1 MSLWGGRFSQASAD
15 EFKQFN
21 DSLRFDYVLAPF
33 DIQASRAWAEA
44 LLSAE
49 LISSAEQQQ
58 LDQALAELAQAVT
71 VDPQLP
77 LQSQAEDIHSWVEGE
92 LIKRIGDTAKKLH
105 TGRSR
110 NDLVA
115 TDLRLLCKQFTQ
127 QLIREN
133 LAAVQALLEF
143 AKRYQTSLLPGYT
156 HLQRAQP
163 IVAGHWAMA
172 YVQMLQ
178 RDVSRLR
185 DAAKRMDVCPLGS
198 GALAGTTAAI
208 DRQAL
213 AHELGFRQACENSL
227 DGVSDRDFALDLLH
241 IASTGMMHL
250 SRLAEDVI
258 FYCSGESGCFAMSD
272 RISSGSSL
280 MPQKKNP
287 DLFELLRGKTGRV
300 LGHLQALF
308 ITLKGLPLAYNKDMQ
323 EDKEGLFDALQT
335 YQHCLAMLAFALPE
349 LSVNQDHAAQQALL
363 GYSNATELADYMVA
377 QGIPFR
383 DAHHL
388 TGSLV
393 LLAQQAGVAL
403 EQLDLAS
410 MQQVCP
416 QLQADVYQVLDSQYG
431 LHKRQAL
438 GGTGPSAV
446 KLAIKHAEDWLHA
459 AEAASKHV
467 RQARLADA
475 DKICELIAYWAEQG
489 ENLPRD
495 KADVLQAIQS
505 FAVAEMNDEVV
516 GCAALYV
523 YTTGLAE
530 IRSLGLFPQ
539 AQGKGLG
546 AELVAW
552 LLWKARELG
561 IKRTIVLTR
570 VPEFFGKLNF
580 KLTVKDA
587 LPEKVMK
594 DCDICPRKENCDET
608 ALEYLLK

>member
-1 MSLWGGRFSQASAD
+1 MSLWGGRFSQPSAA

-33 DIQASRAWAEA
+33 DIQASKAWAGA
-44 LLSAE
+44 LQTAGLISTEENQQLQQALSA
-49 LISSAEQQQ
+49 LAKAVAAEP
-58 LDQALAELAQAVT
+58 E
-71 VDPQLP
+71 LP
-77 LQSQAEDIHSWVEGE
+77 LQTDAEDIHSWVESQ
-92 LIKRIGDTAKKLH
+92 LIASIGTTAKKLH

-115 TDLRLLCKQFTQ
+115 TDLRLFCKQFAEH
-127 QLIREN
+127 LIKAN
-133 LAAVQALLEF
+133 LAAIENLLIF
-143 AKRYQTSLLPGYT
+143 AEQHTDAMLPGYT

-172 YVQMLQ
+172 YVSMLQ

-185 DAAKRMDVCPLGS
+185 EAVRRMDVSPLGS

-208 DRQAL
+208 NRETL
-213 AHELGFRQACENSL
+213 AHELGFRYASENSL
-227 DGVSDRDFALDLLH
+227 DGVSDRDFVLDLLNA
-241 IASTGMMHL
+241 ASTGMIHL

-258 FYCSGESGCFAMSD
+258 FYCSGESGCFSMSD

-300 LGHLQALF
+300 LGHQHAMQV
-308 ITLKGLPLAYNKDMQ
+308 TLKGLPLAYNKDMQ
-323 EDKEGLFDALQT
+323 EDKEGLFDALHSYLQ
-335 YQHCLAMLAFALPE
+335 CLQMLAFAVPE
-349 LSVNQDHAAQQALL
+349 LTVNREHAALQAAL
-363 GYSNATELADYMVA
+363 GYSNATELADYLVSKGVA
-377 QGIPFR
+377 FR
-383 DAHHL
+383 DAHHM
-388 TGSLV
+388 TGTLV
-393 LLAQQAGVAL
+393 VNAQQLGIAL
-403 EQLDLAS
+403 EQLTLEQF
-410 MQQVCP
+410 QQVCP
-416 QLQADVYQVLDSQYG
+416 AIDADVYASLDLQYG
-431 LHKRQAL
+431 LNQRQAM
-438 GGTGPSAV
+438 GGTAPKAV
-446 KLAIKHAEDWLHA
+446 KVAVKHAQDWLHA

-467 RQARLADA
+467 RQARLSDA
-475 DKICELIAYWAEQG
+475 DKICELIAYWADQG

-505 FAVAEMNDEVV
+505 FAVAEINDEVV

-523 YTTGLAE
+523 YSTGLAE
-530 IRSLGLFPQ
+530 IRSLGLFKN

-546 AELVAW
+546 AELVAF

-561 IKRTIVLTR
+561 IARTIVLTR

-580 KLTVKDA
+580 RITLKEK

-594 DCDICPRKENCDET
+594 DCELCPRKDNCDET
-608 ALEYLLK
+608 ALEYLL

>member
-1 MSLWGGRFSQASAD
+1 MSLWGGRFSQPSAA

-33 DIQASRAWAEA
+33 DIQASKAWAGA
-44 LLSAE
+44 LQTAGLISTEENQQLQQALSA
-49 LISSAEQQQ
+49 LAKAVAAEP
-58 LDQALAELAQAVT
+58 E
-71 VDPQLP
+71 LP
-77 LQSQAEDIHSWVEGE
+77 LQTDAEDIHSWVESQ
-92 LIKRIGDTAKKLH
+92 LIASIGTTAKKLH

-115 TDLRLLCKQFTQ
+115 TDLRLFCKQFAEH
-127 QLIREN
+127 LIKAN
-133 LAAVQALLEF
+133 LAAIENLLIF
-143 AKRYQTSLLPGYT
+143 AEQHTDAMLPGYT

-172 YVQMLQ
+172 YVSMFQ

-185 DAAKRMDVCPLGS
+185 EAVRRMDVSPLGS

-208 DRQAL
+208 NRETL
-213 AHELGFRQACENSL
+213 AHELGFRYASENSL
-227 DGVSDRDFALDLLH
+227 DGVSDRDFVLDLLNA
-241 IASTGMMHL
+241 ASTGMIHL

-258 FYCSGESGCFAMSD
+258 FYCSGESGCFSMSD

-300 LGHLQALF
+300 LGHQHAMQV
-308 ITLKGLPLAYNKDMQ
+308 TLKGLPLAYNKDMQ
-323 EDKEGLFDALQT
+323 EDKEGLFDALHSYLQ
-335 YQHCLAMLAFALPE
+335 CLQMLAFAVPE
-349 LSVNQDHAAQQALL
+349 LTVNREHAALQAAL
-363 GYSNATELADYMVA
+363 GYSNATELADYLVSKGVA
-377 QGIPFR
+377 FR
-383 DAHHL
+383 DAHHM
-388 TGSLV
+388 TGTLV
-393 LLAQQAGVAL
+393 VNAQQLGIAL
-403 EQLDLAS
+403 EQLTLEQF
-410 MQQVCP
+410 QQVCP
-416 QLQADVYQVLDSQYG
+416 AIDADVYASLDLQYG
-431 LHKRQAL
+431 LNQRQAM
-438 GGTGPSAV
+438 GGTAPKAV
-446 KLAIKHAEDWLHA
+446 KVAVKHAQDWLHA

-467 RQARLADA
+467 RQARLSDA
-475 DKICELIAYWAEQG
+475 DKICELIAYWADQG

-505 FAVAEMNDEVV
+505 FAVAEINDEVV

-523 YTTGLAE
+523 YSTGLAE
-530 IRSLGLFPQ
+530 IRSLGLFKN

-546 AELVAW
+546 AELVAF

-561 IKRTIVLTR
+561 IARTIVLTR

-580 KLTVKDA
+580 RITLKEK

-594 DCDICPRKENCDET
+594 DCELCPRKDNCDET
-608 ALEYLLK
+608 ALEYLL

>member
-1 MSLWGGRFSQASAD
+1 MGLWGGRFSEPSAA

-33 DIQASRAWAEA
+33 DIQASQAWAAA
-44 LLSAE
+44 LLQSG
-49 LISSAEQQQ
+49 LINADENQQ
-58 LDQALAELAQAVT
+58 LQLALNELAKQIAKQ
-71 VDPQLP
+71 PELP
-77 LQSQAEDIHSWVEGE
+77 LQTDAEDIHSWVEAQ
-92 LIKRIGDTAKKLH
+92 LIERIGATAKKLH

-115 TDLRLLCKQFTQ
+115 TDLRLFCKQFTQ
-127 QLIREN
+127 HLITAN
-133 LAAVQALLEF
+133 LAAIENLLKF
-143 AKRYQTSLLPGYT
+143 AEHYQDAILPGYT

-172 YVQMLQ
+172 YVGMLQ

-185 DAAKRMDVCPLGS
+185 EGLRRMDVSPLGS

-208 DRQAL
+208 DRDAL
-213 AHELGFRQACENSL
+213 AHSLGFRSACENSL
-227 DGVSDRDFALDLLH
+227 DGVSDRDFVLDILNA
-241 IASTGMMHL
+241 ASTGMMHL

-258 FYCSGESGCFAMSD
+258 FYCSGESGCFSMSD

-300 LGHLQALF
+300 MGHQHALQ

-323 EDKEGLFDALQT
+323 EDKEGLFDALHSYLQ
-335 YQHCLAMLAFALPE
+335 CLQMLAFALPE
-349 LSVNQDHAAQQALL
+349 LAVYRDHAAQQAAL
-363 GYSNATELADYMVA
+363 GYSNATELADYFVSI
-377 QGIPFR
+377 GVPFR

-388 TGSLV
+388 TGELV
-393 LLAQQAGVAL
+393 LIAQQRGVAL
-403 EQLDLAS
+403 EQLSLSDYQAVCEAVDQSVYATLDL
-410 MQQVCP
+410 
-416 QLQADVYQVLDSQYG
+416 DYG
-431 LHKRQAL
+431 LHKRAAL
-438 GGTGPSAV
+438 GGTSPVAV
-446 KLAIKHAEDWLHA
+446 KAAIKHAQDWLHA

-467 RQARLADA
+467 RQARLSDV
-475 DKICELIAYWAEQG
+475 DKICELIAYWADQG

-495 KADVLQAIQS
+495 KADILQAIQS
-505 FAVAEMNDEVV
+505 FAVAEIDDEVV

-523 YTTGLAE
+523 YSTGLAE
-530 IRSLGLFPQ
+530 IRSLGLFPG

-546 AELVAW
+546 AELVAF

-561 IKRTIVLTR
+561 ISRTIVLTR

-580 KLTVKDA
+580 RITLKEK

-594 DCDICPRKENCDET
+594 DCDLCPRKDNCDET
-608 ALEYLLK
+608 ALEYLL

>member
-1 MSLWGGRFSQASAD
+1 MSLWGGRFSQPSAA

-33 DIQASRAWAEA
+33 DIQASKAWAGA
-44 LLSAE
+44 LQTAGLISTEENQQLQQALSA
-49 LISSAEQQQ
+49 LAKAVAAEP
-58 LDQALAELAQAVT
+58 E
-71 VDPQLP
+71 LP
-77 LQSQAEDIHSWVEGE
+77 LQTDAEDIHSWVESQ
-92 LIKRIGDTAKKLH
+92 LIASIGTTAKKLH

-115 TDLRLLCKQFTQ
+115 TDLRLFCKQFAEH
-127 QLIREN
+127 LIKAN
-133 LAAVQALLEF
+133 LAAIENLLIF
-143 AKRYQTSLLPGYT
+143 AEQHTDAMLPGYT

-172 YVQMLQ
+172 YVSMLQ

-185 DAAKRMDVCPLGS
+185 EAVRRMDVSPLGS

-208 DRQAL
+208 NRETL
-213 AHELGFRQACENSL
+213 AHELGFRYASENSL
-227 DGVSDRDFALDLLH
+227 DGVSDRDFVLDLLNA
-241 IASTGMMHL
+241 ASTGMIHL

-258 FYCSGESGCFAMSD
+258 FYCSGESGCFSMSD

-300 LGHLQALF
+300 LGHQHAMQV
-308 ITLKGLPLAYNKDMQ
+308 TLKGLPLAYNKDMQ
-323 EDKEGLFDALQT
+323 EDKEGLFDALHSYLQ
-335 YQHCLAMLAFALPE
+335 CLQMLAFAVPE
-349 LSVNQDHAAQQALL
+349 LTVNREHAALQAAL
-363 GYSNATELADYMVA
+363 GYSNATELADYLVSKGVA
-377 QGIPFR
+377 FR
-383 DAHHL
+383 DAHHM
-388 TGSLV
+388 TGTLV
-393 LLAQQAGVAL
+393 VNAQQLGIAL
-403 EQLDLAS
+403 EQLTLEQF
-410 MQQVCP
+410 QQVCP
-416 QLQADVYQVLDSQYG
+416 AIDADVYASLDLQYG
-431 LHKRQAL
+431 LNQRQAM
-438 GGTGPSAV
+438 GGTAPKAV
-446 KLAIKHAEDWLHA
+446 KVAVKHAQDWLHA

-467 RQARLADA
+467 RQARLSDA
-475 DKICELIAYWAEQG
+475 DKICELIAYWADQG

-505 FAVAEMNDEVV
+505 FAVAEINEEVV

-523 YTTGLAE
+523 YSTGLAE
-530 IRSLGLFPQ
+530 IRSLGLFKN

-546 AELVAW
+546 AELVAF

-561 IKRTIVLTR
+561 IARTIVLTR

-580 KLTVKDA
+580 RITLKEK

-594 DCDICPRKENCDET
+594 DCELCPRKDNCDET
-608 ALEYLLK
+608 ALEYLL

>member
-1 MSLWGGRFSQASAD
+1 MSLWGGRFSEPSAA

-33 DIQASRAWAEA
+33 DLQASKAWANA
-44 LLSAE
+44 LKQAK
-49 LISSAEQQQ
+49 LISGDENQQ
-58 LDQALAELAQAVT
+58 LQQALDNLAKQIAKQ
-71 VDPQLP
+71 PELP
-77 LQSQAEDIHSWVEGE
+77 LQTDAEDIHSWVEAQ
-92 LIKRIGDTAKKLH
+92 LIEQIGATAKKLH

-115 TDLRLLCKQFTQ
+115 TDLRLFCKQFAQHLVTA
-127 QLIREN
+127 N
-133 LAAVQALLEF
+133 LAAIENLLHF
-143 AKRYQTSLLPGYT
+143 AETYHDAMLPGYT

-172 YVQMLQ
+172 YVSMLQ

-185 DAAKRMDVCPLGS
+185 ETIRRMDVSPLGS

-208 DRQAL
+208 DREAL
-213 AHELGFRQACENSL
+213 AHELGFRYACENSL
-227 DGVSDRDFALDLLH
+227 DGVSDRDFVLDLLNA
-241 IASTGMMHL
+241 ASTGMIHL

-258 FYCSGESGCFAMSD
+258 FYCSGESGCFSMSD
-272 RISSGSSL
+272 KISSGSSL

-300 LGHLQALF
+300 MGHQHAMQ

-323 EDKEGLFDALQT
+323 EDKEGLFDSLHSYLQ
-335 YQHCLAMLAFALPE
+335 CLQMLAFAIPE
-349 LSVNQDHAAQQALL
+349 LTVNKEHAAQQAAL
-363 GYSNATELADYMVA
+363 GYSNATELADYLVSK
-377 QGIPFR
+377 GVPFR

-388 TGSLV
+388 TGELV
-393 LLAQQAGVAL
+393 VEAQQQGIAL
-403 EQLDLAS
+403 EQLALADF
-410 MQQVCP
+410 QQVCD
-416 QLQADVYQVLDSQYG
+416 LVDNDVYATLDLAYG
-431 LHKRQAL
+431 LHQRKAM
-438 GGTGPSAV
+438 GGTAPNAV
-446 KLAIKHAEDWLHA
+446 KVAIKHAQDWLHA

-467 RQARLADA
+467 RQARLSDV
-475 DKICELIAYWAEQG
+475 DKICELIAYWADQG

-495 KADVLQAIQS
+495 KADILQAIQS
-505 FAVAEMNDEVV
+505 FAVAEIDDEVV

-523 YTTGLAE
+523 YSTGLAE
-530 IRSLGLFPQ
+530 IRSLGLFPS

-546 AELVAW
+546 AELVAF

-561 IKRTIVLTR
+561 INRTIVLTR

-580 KLTVKDA
+580 RLTLKEK

-594 DCDICPRKENCDET
+594 DCDLCPRKDHCDET
-608 ALEYLLK
+608 ALEYLL

>member
-1 MSLWGGRFSQASAD
+1 MSLWGGRFSQPSAA

-33 DIQASRAWAEA
+33 DIQASQAWAGA
-44 LLSAE
+44 LQTAG
-49 LISSAEQQQ
+49 LISTEENQQ
-58 LDQALAELAQAVT
+58 LQQALGALAKAVAAE
-71 VDPQLP
+71 PELP
-77 LQSQAEDIHSWVEGE
+77 LQTDAEDIHSWVESQ
-92 LIKRIGDTAKKLH
+92 LIASIGTTAKKLH

-115 TDLRLLCKQFTQ
+115 TDLRLFCKQFAEH
-127 QLIREN
+127 LIKAN
-133 LAAVQALLEF
+133 LAAIENLLTF
-143 AKRYQTSLLPGYT
+143 AEQHTDAMLPGYT

-172 YVQMLQ
+172 YVSMLQ

-185 DAAKRMDVCPLGS
+185 EAVRRMDVCPLGS

-208 DRQAL
+208 NRETL
-213 AHELGFRQACENSL
+213 AHELGFRYASENSL
-227 DGVSDRDFALDLLH
+227 DGVSDRDFVLDLLNA
-241 IASTGMMHL
+241 ASTGMIHL

-258 FYCSGESGCFAMSD
+258 FYCSGESGCFSMSD

-300 LGHLQALF
+300 LGHQHAMQV
-308 ITLKGLPLAYNKDMQ
+308 TLKGLPLAYNKDMQ
-323 EDKEGLFDALQT
+323 EDKEGLFDALHSYLQ
-335 YQHCLAMLAFALPE
+335 CLQMLAFAVPE
-349 LSVNQDHAAQQALL
+349 LTVNREHAALQAAL
-363 GYSNATELADYMVA
+363 GYSNATELADYLVSKGVA
-377 QGIPFR
+377 FR
-383 DAHHL
+383 DAHHM
-388 TGSLV
+388 TGTLV
-393 LLAQQAGVAL
+393 VNAQQLGVAL
-403 EQLDLAS
+403 EQLTLEQF
-410 MQQVCP
+410 QQVCP
-416 QLQADVYQVLDSQYG
+416 AIDADVYASLDLQYG
-431 LHKRQAL
+431 LNQRQAM
-438 GGTGPSAV
+438 GGTAPNAV
-446 KLAIKHAEDWLHA
+446 KVAVKHAQDWLHA

-467 RQARLADA
+467 RQARLSDA
-475 DKICELIAYWAEQG
+475 DKICELIAYWADQG

-505 FAVAEMNDEVV
+505 FAVAEINDEVV

-523 YTTGLAE
+523 YSTGLAE
-530 IRSLGLFPQ
+530 IRSLGLFKN

-546 AELVAW
+546 AELVAF

-561 IKRTIVLTR
+561 IARTIVLTR

-580 KLTVKDA
+580 RITLKEK

-594 DCDICPRKENCDET
+594 DCELCPRKDNCDET
-608 ALEYLLK
+608 ALEYLL